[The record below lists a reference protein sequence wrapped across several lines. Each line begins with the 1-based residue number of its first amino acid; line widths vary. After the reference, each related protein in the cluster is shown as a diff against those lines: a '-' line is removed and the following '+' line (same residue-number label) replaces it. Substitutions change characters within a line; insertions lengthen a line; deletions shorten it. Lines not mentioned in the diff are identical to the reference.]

1 LALTEIDR
9 KLLKRCLEHQP
20 GAWTDFVDRFMGL
33 IYHVINHTAD
43 ARSFGLQPDDVEDF
57 CAEVFLQLVANNYA
71 VLRHFR
77 GQSSL
82 ATYLTVVSRRIVIRE
97 LVRRNFAEQLG
108 HTRAR
113 HLSTLEAEISG
124 GGVERRLADIEQIQ
138 KMINGLQEQ
147 EAEVVRRFH
156 LEGKSYREISREMG
170 IPENSVGPTLSRAR
184 LKMRHTAERTAS

>member
-1 LALTEIDR
+1 MALTEIDR
-9 KLLKRCLEHQP
+9 KLLKRCLEHQG

-33 IYHVINHTAD
+33 IYHVINHTAQ
-43 ARSFGLQPDDVEDF
+43 ARSLTLQPDDAEDL

-82 ATYLTVVSRRIVIRE
+82 ATYLTVVARRIVVRE
-97 LVRRNFAEQLG
+97 MVRRKFAEQLG
-108 HTRAR
+108 HRRAR
-113 HLSTLEAEISG
+113 HLSTFEVEMAG
-124 GGVERRLADIEQIQ
+124 GGIERRLADIEQVQ
-138 KMINGLQEQ
+138 KMIEGLQER

-156 LEGKSYREISREMG
+156 LEGKSYREISRELG

-184 LKMRHTAERTAS
+184 LKMRHTAERTAG